1 MPRRQ
6 GENRVKVYIEIYR
19 ARFLTD
25 NAGRS
30 PFSASKCG
38 GKSLYSLIKNLGWFL
53 PEHKWRMKR
62 VLKEASMIALTRL
75 STDNAG
81 KSPFS
86 TLKQSHSGFDFKIL
100 NGKRSALSSSV
111 GPRTIFL
118 SEVTS
123 PRTIRFNSQRSGHSS
138 AV

>member
-38 GKSLYSLIKNLGWFL
+38 GKSLYSEIKNLGWFL
-53 PEHKWRMKR
+53 PEHQWRMKR
-62 VLKEASMIALTRL
+62 VLKGASMIALTRL

-81 KSPFS
+81 RSPFS
-86 TLKQSHSGFDFKIL
+86 APNKNMHFIYISLLLTVERV
-100 NGKRSALSSSV
+100 RSLRLLQEPVRREITVLSDQKPWMV
-111 GPRTIFL
+111 FAG
-118 SEVTS
+118 
-123 PRTIRFNSQRSGHSS
+123 
-138 AV
+138 A